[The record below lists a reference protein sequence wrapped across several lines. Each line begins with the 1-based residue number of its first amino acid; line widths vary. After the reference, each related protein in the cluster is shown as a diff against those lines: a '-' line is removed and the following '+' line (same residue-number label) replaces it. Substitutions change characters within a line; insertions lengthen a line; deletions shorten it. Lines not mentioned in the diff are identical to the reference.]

1 MKRVLG
7 LMIAVLLAGPGLTL
21 GGCNTVAGAGKDV
34 SAGGDAVHDA
44 ARDVRKKM

>member
-1 MKRVLG
+1 MKRLYG
-7 LMIAVLLAGPGLTL
+7 LMLAILLAFAGLSL

-44 ARDVRKKM
+44 ARDVQKKM